1 MRNDTRRKFH
11 GYTSTVAKIN
21 DVDSAYESFNV
32 TPSVQQVMEERIQ
45 QSSSFLQSVNV
56 QGVDEIKG
64 EKVGLG
70 VGGPIAS
77 RTDTTQSERVTRD
90 PTSFDSNTYECFQTN
105 FDTHLTYAKLDA
117 WAKSKN
123 FQTMVRDAILKRC
136 ALDRIQIGFNGQ
148 SIAANTD
155 IVKFPLLQDVNKGWL
170 QHYREQAPA
179 RVLKDGK
186 NAGTIT
192 VGPGGDFENL
202 DALVMD
208 AVSGLIDPWHRRDT
222 NLVAILG
229 SDLLHD
235 KYFPMVNKTQ
245 APSEQLSADIIIS
258 KETVGGKAA
267 VQVPFMPDDTII
279 ITRLDNLSIYYQE
292 GARRRHFKD
301 NPARNRIENFESSN
315 EAYVVED
322 FGCGCVIQNIKIVR

>member
-1 MRNDTRRKFH
+1 MKNPTRIKFNS
-11 GYTSTVAKIN
+11 YSATVAQLN
-21 DVDSAYESFNV
+21 GVDDATKSFNV
-32 TPSVQQVMEERIQ
+32 APSVQQKLEQRIQ
-45 QSSSFLQSVNV
+45 ESSSFLKSINV
-56 QGVDEIKG
+56 QAVDEIKG

-77 RTDTTQSERVTRD
+77 RTDTTQGVRATRD
-90 PTSFDSNTYECFQTN
+90 PVALDNRGYECFQTN
-105 FDTHLTYAKLDA
+105 FDTHLTYGKLDA
-117 WAKSKN
+117 WAKFPN

-136 ALDRIQIGFNGQ
+136 ALDRIQIGFNGE
-148 SIAANTD
+148 SVAANTD
-155 IVKFPLLQDVNKGWL
+155 ITKFPLLQDVNKGWL

-186 NAGTIT
+186 TAGTIT

-208 AVSGLIDPWHRRDT
+208 AVAGLIDPWHRRDT
-222 NLVAILG
+222 GLVAILG

-245 APSEQLSADIIIS
+245 PPSEQLAADIVMS

-267 VQVPFMPDDTII
+267 AQVPFMPDDAIL
-279 ITRLDNLSIYYQE
+279 ITRFDNLSLYYQD
-292 GARRRHFKD
+292 GGRRRYIQE
-301 NPARNRIENFESSN
+301 NPSRSRIENYESSN
-315 EAYVVED
+315 EAYAVED
-322 FGCGCVIQNIKIVR
+322 FGCGCLIENIKIVR